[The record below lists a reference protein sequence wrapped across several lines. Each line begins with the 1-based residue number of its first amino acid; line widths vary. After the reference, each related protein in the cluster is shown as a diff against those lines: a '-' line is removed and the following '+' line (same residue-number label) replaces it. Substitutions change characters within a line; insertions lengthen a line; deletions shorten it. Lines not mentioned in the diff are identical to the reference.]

1 METRL
6 YVGVDGEKELEIS
19 IPVIEYLDWMN
30 HAGINSFVPV
40 CDLCGVPQHK
50 NFYYYPELG
59 AKFLCETCA
68 KEHKERAKWYPEDT
82 SIVLNSLINF
92 VVNYTLNWTE
102 KDYKVID
109 EYFCCHGHSELH
121 IEKFIEK
128 YGDK

>member
-6 YVGVDGEKELEIS
+6 YEGTDGEKEFEMS
-19 IPVIEYLDWMN
+19 IPVLDYLDWMN
-30 HAGINSFVPV
+30 RAGVGGFVPV

-59 AKFLCETCA
+59 AEFLCEKCA
-68 KEHKERAKWYPEDT
+68 KEHRERVKWYPEDT
-82 SIVLNSLINF
+82 SAVLNSLIWF
-92 VVNYTLNWTE
+92 VVRYKLNWTE

-109 EYFCCHGHSELH
+109 EYFYYHGHGELH
-121 IEKFIEK
+121 IKKFIEK